1 MDKNTFGKYSDYYDL
16 LYSDKDYPS
25 EVSYI
30 KTKLSLHSPEAVN
43 LLELGFGTG
52 KHATFLAH
60 SGYKVHGIDA
70 STEMISLAN
79 HEPGFTCESAD
90 IRFARMGRKYD
101 AVLALF
107 HVLNYLPDDQS
118 VMAVF
123 ETAKFHLEVG
133 GVLYFD
139 SWNSECVNHL
149 RPETR
154 IKVVSNEKIQV
165 TRIAEPVIISDENIV
180 KVKYTFF
187 ILAKETGEISTFS
200 ETHTIRHFS
209 TPELRFFGRLNGFH
223 LVSGEEFLTSKPLS
237 LRTWSAFYV
246 FRRVA

>member
-1 MDKNTFGKYSDYYDL
+1 MDTNTFGKYSDYYDL

-25 EVSYI
+25 EASYI

-43 LLELGFGTG
+43 ILELGCGTG
-52 KHATFLAH
+52 KHAKYLAR

-70 STEMISLAN
+70 SAEMISLATK
-79 HEPGFTCESAD
+79 EPGFTCESAD
-90 IRFARMGRKYD
+90 IRSARLGSKYD

-107 HVLNYLPDDQS
+107 HVLNYLPEDQS
-118 VMAVF
+118 VMEVF

-139 SWNSECVNHL
+139 SWYSECVNHL

-154 IKVVSNEKIQV
+154 IKVVSNEQIQI
-165 TRIAEPVIISDENIV
+165 TRIAEPVVISNDNIV

-187 ILAKETGEISTFS
+187 ILAKESGEISTFS
-200 ETHTIRHFS
+200 ETHIIRHFS

-237 LRTWSAFYV
+237 MRTWSAFYV